1 MVTSHHAP
9 SRQARGTSLSAYLT
23 IDYAVLCE
31 LFGKPVIQTDGYK
44 TDAEWHVSI
53 NQHFVTIYNYKNGP
67 AYGVDQPVEQIDHW
81 HVGSRDQ
88 THVTRLHELLRED
101 QRAHVIHT
109 QQHMDDSR
117 VLSF

>member
-1 MVTSHHAP
+1 MVTSHQTP
-9 SRQARGTSLSAYLT
+9 SRRARGTGLSAYLT
-23 IDYAVLCE
+23 IDYDTLCE
-31 LFGKPVIQTDGYK
+31 QFGEPVIRTDQYK

-67 AYGVDQPVEQIDHW
+67 AYGVDTTIDQIDRW

-88 THVTRLHELLRED
+88 ESISALHGLLTRDERSHEI
-101 QRAHVIHT
+101 QRHS
-109 QQHMDDSR
+109 HMDDSR

>member
-1 MVTSHHAP
+1 MVTSHQTP
-9 SRQARGTSLSAYLT
+9 SRRARGTGLSAYLT

-31 LFGKPVIQTDGYK
+31 QFGEPVIRTDQYK

-53 NQHFVTIYNYKNGP
+53 NKHFVTIYNYKNGP
-67 AYGVDQPVEQIDHW
+67 AYGVDTTINQIDHW

-88 THVTRLHELLRED
+88 ESISALHGLLTRDR
-101 QRAHVIHT
+101 RAHQLQRQVAW
-109 QQHMDDSR
+109 DAR